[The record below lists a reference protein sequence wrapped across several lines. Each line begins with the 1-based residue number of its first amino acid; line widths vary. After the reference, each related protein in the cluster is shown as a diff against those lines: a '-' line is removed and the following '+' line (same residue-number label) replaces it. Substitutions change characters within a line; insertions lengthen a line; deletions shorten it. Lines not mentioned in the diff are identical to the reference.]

1 MKYTV
6 KLITKDSEH
15 EASKEL
21 EDDEILIVED
31 EEGSWWDSSEFFLL
45 TNVKSFSVNEPLPPT
60 LKEAHA
66 SIRIAANTVLAI
78 NSNRVDHMFRVV
90 N

>member
-1 MKYTV
+1 MNYTV

-21 EDDEILIVED
+21 EDDEMLIVED

-45 TNVKSFSVNEPLPPT
+45 TNVKSFSVSDDSHTCVRLT
-60 LKEAHA
+60 AGAMLA
-66 SIRIAANTVLAI
+66 S
-78 NSNRVDHMFRVV
+78 NSDRVDHMFRVV